1 MTVGENIRRIRK
13 EKGLTQKQLGD
24 LCGIKDANIRKYE
37 INPTITPQLKT
48 IEKIA
53 TALEVKVT
61 DLYDIDETDIT
72 ETRFAKACEYL
83 EDAGFSVDPPDIN
96 DGLQQ
101 YFINSSNRGTICKM
115 DKITLIETIQ
125 PLIDKANS
133 IRDDIL
139 VGYIQKAIIDEP

>member
-61 DLYDIDETDIT
+61 DLYDIDETDI
-72 ETRFAKACEYL
+72 
-83 EDAGFSVDPPDIN
+83 I
-96 DGLQQ
+96 
-101 YFINSSNRGTICKM
+101 
-115 DKITLIETIQ
+115 
-125 PLIDKANS
+125 
-133 IRDDIL
+133 
-139 VGYIQKAIIDEP
+139 YII